1 MKALTNVSVRIIER
15 WMPDAFLFAI
25 ILTFVVFVATMA
37 VVHVGPLTVLTYWA
51 GAGGFW
57 NLLAFAMQMA
67 LIVVLGSALA
77 NAPICANLLNKIAGL
92 AHTPKQGIA
101 VTVIVSGICMWLNW
115 GFGLIAGVLLA
126 RAVARR
132 IPTIDYRVLIASA
145 YSVICMWHAGLSGSI
160 PLTLTAP
167 GAAYSLGYL
176 AGGETMAVSTAQ
188 TIFFPLTLITVA
200 IVILVCAGM
209 MVLALPDAEHSVCVD
224 PALLQEKERKVPE
237 KKVPA
242 DAIEQSKIVW
252 VLVLAMGFVYIIYY
266 FYNIVATGG
275 DILSGLTLNI
285 VNFIFLFLGIL
296 AHGNLRSYVDAI
308 GAAASGAAGVILQFP
323 FYAGIMGMMVG
334 HPEGVDSLAQVLS
347 NIFVSISN
355 NVTFP
360 LFTFLSAG
368 IVNFFVPSGGGQW
381 AVQGPIMMPAASDMG
396 ISAAQAG
403 MAIAWGD
410 CWTNLIQPFW
420 ALPALAIAGLS
431 ARDIMGYLVPLLI
444 VVGVI
449 VAIHFVIWSL
459 FF

>member
-1 MKALTNVSVRIIER
+1 MKALTTVSVRIIER

-37 VVHVGPLTVLTYWA
+37 VVHVGPIEVLTYWA

-101 VTVIVSGICMWLNW
+101 VTVIVAGICMWLNW

-132 IPTIDYRVLIASA
+132 IPTIDYRVLIAAA

-160 PLTLTAP
+160 PLQLTTP
-167 GAAYSLGYL
+167 GAAYALGY
-176 AGGETMAVSTAQ
+176 AVGGETMAVSTAE
-188 TIFFPLTLITVA
+188 TIFYPLTLVTVV
-200 IVILVCAGM
+200 IVILACAVM
-209 MVLALPDAEHSVCVD
+209 MVLALPDEEHSVCVD
-224 PALLQEKERKVPE
+224 PALLKESEYKLPE

-242 DAIEQSKIVW
+242 DAIEQSKIIW
-252 VLVLAMGFVYIIYY
+252 ILTLAMGFGYIIYY
-266 FYNIVATGG
+266 FANIVITGG

-296 AHGNLRSYVDAI
+296 AHGNLRSYIDAI
-308 GAAASGAAGVILQFP
+308 GSAAAGAAGVILQFP

-347 NIFVSISN
+347 NVFVAISN
-355 NVTFP
+355 DVTFP

-381 AVQGPIMMPAASDMG
+381 AVQGPIMMPAASEMG
-396 ISAAQAG
+396 LSAAQTG

-420 ALPALAIAGLS
+420 ALPALAVAGLS
-431 ARDIMGYLVPLLI
+431 ARDIMGYLVPLTI
-444 VVGVI
+444 VVGI
-449 VAIHFVIWSL
+449 LIAIYFLIWAIL
-459 FF
+459 L